1 MKVAIFLGFCL
12 ILVSCRKSRPG
23 PSSETTTQAAEET
36 TTEAV
41 TNDAGEAD
49 DDDVVSLVKSY
60 IDSGTCNTVTFSET
74 DCGDTASS
82 YYKEVIYNNKRV
94 IISNNVR

>member
-1 MKVAIFLGFCL
+1 M
-12 ILVSCRKSRPG
+12 ILVSCRRSRPE

-41 TNDAGEAD
+41 TTDAGEAD

-60 IDSGTCNTVTFSET
+60 IDSGTCGAVTTGSSCGDSKKVEIDYSRFSET
-74 DCGDTASS
+74 C
-82 YYKEVIYNNKRV
+82 
-94 IISNNVR
+94 

>member
-1 MKVAIFLGFCL
+1 MVA
-12 ILVSCRKSRPG
+12 R
-23 PSSETTTQAAEET
+23 
-36 TTEAV
+36 
-41 TNDAGEAD
+41 
-49 DDDVVSLVKSY
+49 VKGY

-94 IISNNVR
+94 VISNNVSAVSHLIISNNSLFFSIYFKF